1 MSRIGPWALCI
12 SIVTSSRNVRIFLF
26 FFSYCFE
33 ISAYPISDFSLL
45 PGMAEAKVTTRGRSM
60 DLDSTIK
67 KAVKNKEIPKAR
79 QMIGHLV
86 RWSFSKQFSH
96 LKQSSRV
103 IENVFVHRGSRDKC
117 VFNRVSRCKSQTNQ
131 LR

>member
-1 MSRIGPWALCI
+1 MGTMYFDRHKQYKFSDFSL
-12 SIVTSSRNVRIFLF
+12 

-131 LR
+131 LW

>member
-1 MSRIGPWALCI
+1 MSRIGPWAPCI
-12 SIVTSSRNVRIFLF
+12 SIVTSSINVRIFLF

-33 ISAYPISDFSLL
+33 ISAYPISDFPL
-45 PGMAEAKVTTRGRSM
+45 PLGMAEAKVTTRGRSM

-103 IENVFVHRGSRDKC
+103 IEKTFLFTVVLEINM
-117 VFNRVSRCKSQTNQ
+117 
-131 LR
+131 